1 MSDGLTQFE
10 EEHFNSIKQNC
21 KTIFDVGAGH
31 FSVFYEIEGIDVHY
45 FEPHLESFEKLKTI
59 GVKNKK
65 YYFNNFGLSNVAEK
79 VSLYADGALYN
90 RSGGTSSTAIATC
103 DVKTGLEYCN
113 EKNIT
118 HIDFLKI
125 DVEGMET
132 KVLLGFGDIL
142 KNIRYIQF
150 EYGYGLGNAGSNLK
164 EIMDL
169 LGSYGFDKFYKNG
182 QEKLHSSE
190 DFWEWCN
197 INTEN
202 SNFIKND

>member
-1 MSDGLTQFE
+1 MGDYLSKFE
-10 EEHFNSIKQNC
+10 EEYFNSIKQNC
-21 KTIFDVGAGH
+21 KTIFDVGAGR
-31 FSVFYEIEGIDVHY
+31 FSIFYDVKGIDVHY

-59 GVKNKK
+59 GVKNKN
-65 YYFNNFGLSNVAEK
+65 YYFNNFGLSDKGEK
-79 VSLYADGALYN
+79 VSIYAEGSLYN
-90 RSGGTSSTAIATC
+90 RNMSNVVIATC
-103 DVKTGLEYCN
+103 DVKSGLEYCN

-150 EYGYGLGNAGSNLK
+150 EYGIGLRDAGSNLK

-169 LGSYGFDKFYKNG
+169 LGSYGFNEFYKNG
-182 QEKLHSSE
+182 QEKLHSSD

-202 SNFIKND
+202 SNLIKND

>member
-1 MSDGLTQFE
+1 
-10 EEHFNSIKQNC
+10 
-21 KTIFDVGAGH
+21 
-31 FSVFYEIEGIDVHY
+31 
-45 FEPHLESFEKLKTI
+45 
-59 GVKNKK
+59 
-65 YYFNNFGLSNVAEK
+65 
-79 VSLYADGALYN
+79 
-90 RSGGTSSTAIATC
+90 
-103 DVKTGLEYCN
+103 
-113 EKNIT
+113 
-118 HIDFLKI
+118 
-125 DVEGMET
+125 
-132 KVLLGFGDIL
+132 LLGFGDIL

>member
-1 MSDGLTQFE
+1 MGDYLSKFE
-10 EEHFNSIKQNC
+10 EEYFNSIKQNC
-21 KTIFDVGAGH
+21 KTIFDVGAGS
-31 FSVFYEIEGIDVHY
+31 FSIFYDVEGIDVHY

-59 GVKNKK
+59 GVKNKN
-65 YYFNNFGLSNVAEK
+65 YYFNNFGLSDKGEK
-79 VSLYADGALYN
+79 VSIYADGSLYN
-90 RSGGTSSTAIATC
+90 RNMSNVVIATC
-103 DVKTGLEYCN
+103 DVKSGLEYCN

-150 EYGYGLGNAGSNLK
+150 EYGIGLRDAGSNLK

-169 LGSYGFDKFYKNG
+169 LGSYGFNEFYKNG
-182 QEKLHSSE
+182 QEKLHSSD

-202 SNFIKND
+202 SNLIKND

>member
-1 MSDGLTQFE
+1 MGDYLSKFE
-10 EEHFNSIKQNC
+10 EEYFNSIKQNC
-21 KTIFDVGAGH
+21 KTIFDVGAGS
-31 FSVFYEIEGIDVHY
+31 FSIFYDVEGIDVHY

-59 GVKNKK
+59 GVKNKN
-65 YYFNNFGLSNVAEK
+65 YYFNNFGLSDKGEK
-79 VSLYADGALYN
+79 VSIYAEGSLYN
-90 RSGGTSSTAIATC
+90 RNMSNVVIATC
-103 DVKTGLEYCN
+103 DVKSGLEYCN

-150 EYGYGLGNAGSNLK
+150 EYGIGLRDAGSNLK

-169 LGSYGFDKFYKNG
+169 LGSYGFNEFYKNG
-182 QEKLHSSE
+182 QEKLHSSD

-202 SNFIKND
+202 SNLIKND

>member
-1 MSDGLTQFE
+1 MGDYLSKFE
-10 EEHFNSIKQNC
+10 EEYFNSIKQNC
-21 KTIFDVGAGH
+21 KTIFDVGAGS
-31 FSVFYEIEGIDVHY
+31 FSIFYDVEGIDVHY

-59 GVKNKK
+59 GVKNKN
-65 YYFNNFGLSNVAEK
+65 YYFNNFGLSDKGEKMSIYAEG
-79 VSLYADGALYN
+79 SLYN
-90 RSGGTSSTAIATC
+90 RNMSNVVIATC
-103 DVKTGLEYCN
+103 DVKSGLEYCN

-150 EYGYGLGNAGSNLK
+150 EYGIGLRDAGSNLK
-164 EIMDL
+164 EIIDL
-169 LGSYGFDKFYKNG
+169 LGSYGFNEFYKNG
-182 QEKLHSSE
+182 QEKLHSSD

-202 SNFIKND
+202 SNLIKND